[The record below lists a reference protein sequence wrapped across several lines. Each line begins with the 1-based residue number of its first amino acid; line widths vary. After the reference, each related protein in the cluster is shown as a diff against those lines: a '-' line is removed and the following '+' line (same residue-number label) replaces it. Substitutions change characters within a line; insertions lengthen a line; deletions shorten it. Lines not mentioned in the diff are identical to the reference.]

1 MTISVPLAEP
11 KTVDYIFIDEN
22 NRVHILLPVVGGDT
36 IGLDN
41 TCKTVIELQTFF
53 YGQKELK
60 DKEGA
65 ITQHRRPS
73 ALEVFAE
80 YIKKIEQD
88 INLLSK
94 LGIYEKLLE
103 EKKQRLEQM
112 KQYVSLLSKVQD
124 LYVNPTTEYPI
135 SPDEIHYL
143 FKQQTNALTI
153 HLSPETPDRFLN
165 TSGPIFS
172 LKRQEAHFYLQYNQ
186 QQFGVRPEGDVY
198 DGFGPKLRAAL
209 REKLQEPSS
218 VSSPKDTII
227 AEVTAHYE
235 GQPKPS
241 LKDLQDFTTTL
252 IRQKNP
258 EGLKNLDLTHYS
270 DNQLI
275 DESFFS
281 DILGL
286 SYDEILVSDAVD
298 NLLGAALRNDEAF
311 WSRLQPAK
319 LIQPQAGVSNEK
331 NAEDIA
337 MAVQFF
343 LASIAVHCKKEKI
356 DASGLGPKLDQEASR
371 IVRRIAAA
379 VTNPNVS
386 VEDELFN
393 IAKSLISSFFNV
405 FSKKLTKKDEEEIKK
420 SFSGHYNLIK
430 SSPHLDEFVFF
441 LPEVQGDFFS
451 HKNRISIPFI
461 ELINLSLTEGI
472 RVGENGYINQP
483 LQQQVAGSIK
493 KVLAT
498 NSLQDNLTA
507 LKARTERK
515 LDSNN
520 LTPGSTFHYFL
531 TTLTEDNYEKLTDF
545 FCAQIKEPNDLVKQ
559 LSVDELSALF
569 EHPLWEGMIAR
580 MCSSEDEQHSLYSTA
595 IQRAYESVDRVNEK
609 LVSPVGHEF
618 NSQQINTQWD
628 NAIRTI
634 EDSARKY
641 TSKLTYGLKSKERKD
656 QVKKLEGLATQLS
669 DKKEA
674 SPSEKIKTLIQVM
687 SDLNHLSTEIDKE
700 QPGEKKYSSTAYQGH

>member
-186 QQFGVRPEGDVY
+186 QQFGVRPEDDVY

-209 REKLQEPSS
+209 RVKLQEPSS

-275 DESFFS
+275 DESFFNA
-281 DILGL
+281 IL
-286 SYDEILVSDAVD
+286 
-298 NLLGAALRNDEAF
+298 N
-311 WSRLQPAK
+311 
-319 LIQPQAGVSNEK
+319 
-331 NAEDIA
+331 
-337 MAVQFF
+337 F
-343 LASIAVHCKKEKI
+343 LWF
-356 DASGLGPKLDQEASR
+356 D
-371 IVRRIAAA
+371 
-379 VTNPNVS
+379 
-386 VEDELFN
+386 
-393 IAKSLISSFFNV
+393 
-405 FSKKLTKKDEEEIKK
+405 
-420 SFSGHYNLIK
+420 
-430 SSPHLDEFVFF
+430 
-441 LPEVQGDFFS
+441 
-451 HKNRISIPFI
+451 
-461 ELINLSLTEGI
+461 
-472 RVGENGYINQP
+472 
-483 LQQQVAGSIK
+483 QQVKLKRWIAHFFIN
-493 KVLAT
+493 AYT
-498 NSLQDNLTA
+498 NCMCQHFSCNTVGKIPQFTRPN
-507 LKARTERK
+507 
-515 LDSNN
+515 
-520 LTPGSTFHYFL
+520 FL
-531 TTLTEDNYEKLTDF
+531 N
-545 FCAQIKEPNDLVKQ
+545 
-559 LSVDELSALF
+559 
-569 EHPLWEGMIAR
+569 
-580 MCSSEDEQHSLYSTA
+580 
-595 IQRAYESVDRVNEK
+595 
-609 LVSPVGHEF
+609 
-618 NSQQINTQWD
+618 
-628 NAIRTI
+628 
-634 EDSARKY
+634 
-641 TSKLTYGLKSKERKD
+641 
-656 QVKKLEGLATQLS
+656 
-669 DKKEA
+669 
-674 SPSEKIKTLIQVM
+674 IKTIC
-687 SDLNHLSTEIDKE
+687 
-700 QPGEKKYSSTAYQGH
+700 